1 MKTNRILSLIFALAL
16 VLFLI
21 TAAISLPIYCRW
33 FYYAHIEPMGLPE
46 YTGYSAAQI
55 REAYDQVLDYLT
67 AGKPFGTGAF
77 PHSAEGAAH
86 FADCKVL
93 FDLNR
98 NVLFLSGGVL
108 LILLALRKL
117 GKTGPY
123 RLGSGS
129 AAFWAAVF
137 AVVLPLILGGLAA
150 LNFDRAFVVFHTV
163 FFPGKSNWIF
173 DWRTD
178 SIILALPQDFF
189 MHCAML
195 IGGGLLCF
203 SLGILIFEKLRKK
216 EPNPKSFLIGRS
228 HLRYLLLEKEMV

>member
-1 MKTNRILSLIFALAL
+1 MKTNRVLSLIFALSL

-21 TAAISLPIYCRW
+21 TAAISLPIYCRG

-46 YTGYSAAQI
+46 YTGFSPEQI
-55 REAYDQVLDYLT
+55 REAYDEVLDYLT
-67 AGKPFGTGAF
+67 AGTEFGTGVF
-77 PHSAEGAAH
+77 PHSAEGADH

-98 NVLFLSGGVL
+98 NVLLLSGAVL
-108 LILLALRKL
+108 LILLLLRKL

-123 RLGSGS
+123 RLGRRS
-129 AAFWAAVF
+129 AAFWAAIF
-137 AVVLPLILGGLAA
+137 AVVLPIVLGALAA
-150 LNFDRAFVVFHTV
+150 TDFDRAFVIFHSL

-178 SIILALPQDFF
+178 AIILALPQDFF

-195 IGGGLLCF
+195 IGGGLLAF
-203 SLGILIFEKLRKK
+203 SLGVLIFDGIRERKAK
-216 EPNPKSFLIGRS
+216 T
-228 HLRYLLLEKEMV
+228 

>member
-1 MKTNRILSLIFALAL
+1 MKTNRVLSLIFALSL

-21 TAAISLPIYCRW
+21 TAAISLPIYCRG

-46 YTGYSAAQI
+46 YTGFSPEQI
-55 REAYDQVLDYLT
+55 REAYDEVLDYLT
-67 AGKPFGTGAF
+67 AGTEFGTGVF
-77 PHSAEGAAH
+77 PHSAEGADH

-98 NVLFLSGGVL
+98 NVLLLSGAVL
-108 LILLALRKL
+108 LILLLLRKL

-123 RLGSGS
+123 RLGRRS
-129 AAFWAAVF
+129 AAFWAAIF
-137 AVVLPLILGGLAA
+137 AVVLPIVLGVLAA
-150 LNFDRAFVVFHTV
+150 TDFDRAFVIFHSL

-178 SIILALPQDFF
+178 AIILALPQDFF

-195 IGGGLLCF
+195 IGGGLLAF
-203 SLGILIFEKLRKK
+203 SLGVLIFDGIRERKAK
-216 EPNPKSFLIGRS
+216 T
-228 HLRYLLLEKEMV
+228 